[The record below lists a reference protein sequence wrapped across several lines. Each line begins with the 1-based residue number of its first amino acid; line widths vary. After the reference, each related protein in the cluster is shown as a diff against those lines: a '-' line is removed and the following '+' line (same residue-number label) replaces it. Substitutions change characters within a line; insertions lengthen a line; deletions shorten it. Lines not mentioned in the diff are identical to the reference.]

1 MADLALG
8 NSKIRQI
15 AYSDSNRN
23 LFTFSGGGESLYEL
37 AENPAEFQKKL
48 NDMSWLNSTLENPDK
63 AYLLLNNKRI
73 GREAFKNKNTF
84 KWIVKNGMPKGS
96 EYKTINSFGFIKD
109 YFTTIYTTVENNF
122 TKVNYGNKEVGYDS
136 SVGQTIF
143 TTPKGCITIYN
154 YGRYIGDYGSP
165 NKAVIE
171 VDGKKIEGSYEVV
184 YPYEFVSKFDNI
196 KYCIEITT
204 GDAKWLEGTNNG
216 AVSYATYRIF
226 D

>member
-63 AYLLLNNKRI
+63 AYLLFNNNRI
-73 GREAFKNKNTF
+73 GKKAFENKNTI

-96 EYKTINSFGFIKD
+96 EFDNINDYIFLSS
-109 YFTTIYTTVENNF
+109 YFTTMYPTIENNF
-122 TKVNYGNKEVGYDS
+122 TQVNYGNKKVGYDS

-154 YGRYIGDYGSP
+154 YGRYMGDYSSP
-165 NKAVIE
+165 YKAVIE
-171 VDGKKIEGSYEVV
+171 VDGKKTEGSYEVV
-184 YPYEFVSKFDNI
+184 YTSDFVSKFEDI
-196 KYCIEITT
+196 KYNIGITT
-204 GDAKWLEGTNNG
+204 GNAKWLKGTDDG